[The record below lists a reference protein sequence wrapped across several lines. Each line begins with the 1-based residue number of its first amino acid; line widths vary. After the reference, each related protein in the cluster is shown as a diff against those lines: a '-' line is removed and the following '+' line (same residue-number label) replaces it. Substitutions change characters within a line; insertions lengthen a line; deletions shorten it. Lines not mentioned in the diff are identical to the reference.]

1 MSVPEFFVR
10 DGEMSEDTEMDE
22 ELPDIF
28 MSVRL
33 SSPSVLREK
42 TEEEVN
48 EVSMEIVKVL
58 RERDTPSTLK
68 KEAEPDDICNLASL
82 FCLSGRSSAVPS
94 FVESAV
100 IVRSFCVTLMVGVSL

>member
-33 SSPSVLREK
+33 S
-42 TEEEVN
+42 
-48 EVSMEIVKVL
+48 
-58 RERDTPSTLK
+58 
-68 KEAEPDDICNLASL
+68 
-82 FCLSGRSSAVPS
+82 VPS
-94 FVESAV
+94 S
-100 IVRSFCVTLMVGVSL
+100 